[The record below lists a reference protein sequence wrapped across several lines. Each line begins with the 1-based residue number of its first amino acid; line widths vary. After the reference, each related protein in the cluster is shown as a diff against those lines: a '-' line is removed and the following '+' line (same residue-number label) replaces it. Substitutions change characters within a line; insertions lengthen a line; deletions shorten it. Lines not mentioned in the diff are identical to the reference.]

1 MTTHGVTIDRLTG
14 GIRPVET
21 VEGAAIGV
29 LASATELT
37 EGDLAL
43 ITSATDMETIDDG
56 TGTITP
62 FVNAVRRHSQAPIV
76 LNVVAPLNLADATGS
91 AATHTMAYRFLQAE
105 AELGVRPRILAQ
117 NLVGEVESDLI
128 AVGDRLLSAVFLDGP
143 NSTDALAITGVASVT
158 SQRAGYSD
166 PAFIDDNDDVIGS
179 STLYAAIA
187 STLNFWEAV
196 SNKPVLGVKALSRP
210 IGFTMGDANS
220 QAQLLNAAKINTII
234 RKNGWRLWGGL
245 STSADAQFKFLNVAR
260 TDDVIAESIQEAFL
274 WAVDMGITKTFVED
288 VVESVK
294 GFLRDLQAR
303 GAIIGGTAWADK
315 SLNTPSSVMLGN
327 LYIDY
332 EFTPVYPAHS
342 IVMRRHITHEYLTSI
357 FG

>member
-1 MTTHGVTIDRLTG
+1 MAAHGVTIDRLTG

-29 LASATELT
+29 MASATELA
-37 EGDLAL
+37 EGNLRL
-43 ITSATDMETIDDG
+43 ITSTTDMETIDDG

-62 FVNAVRRHSQAPIV
+62 IVNAIRRHSQAPIV
-76 LNVVAPLNLADATGS
+76 LNVVGPLNLADASGS
-91 AATHTMAYRFLQAE
+91 ASTFTMAYRFLQAE

-117 NLVGEVESDLI
+117 ALVGDVQSDLI
-128 AVGDRLLSAVFLDGP
+128 AVGTRLLAQVFLDGP
-143 NSTDALAITGVASVT
+143 NTTDALAITGVGSVT

-179 STLYAAIA
+179 SVVYAAIG

-210 IGFTMGDANS
+210 ISFAMGDTSS
-220 QAQLLNAAKINTII
+220 QAHLLNTAKINTIV

-245 STSADAQFKFLNVAR
+245 STSADAQFKFLSVAR

-274 WAVDMGITKTFVED
+274 WAVDMGITKTFVDD
-288 VVESVK
+288 VVESVR

-303 GAIIGGTAWADK
+303 GAILGGDAWADK
-315 SLNTPSSVMLGN
+315 SLNSPTSIMLGN

-332 EFTPVYPAHS
+332 RFTPVYPAHA
-342 IVMRRHITHEYLTSI
+342 IVMRRHITSEYLTTL